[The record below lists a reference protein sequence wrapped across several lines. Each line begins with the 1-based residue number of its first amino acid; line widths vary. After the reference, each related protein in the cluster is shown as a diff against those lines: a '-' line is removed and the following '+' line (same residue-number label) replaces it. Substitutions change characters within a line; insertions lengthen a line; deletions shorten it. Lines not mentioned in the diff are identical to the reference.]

1 MDNLTKEENNANE
14 ITSQLAEV
22 STQNAGLQS
31 SESTPENTQILGS
44 QSTGDSDDSKVNSQS
59 QTFELE
65 ELHFTAEQILAL
77 AKHNENYTSALNETV
92 AINNDISA
100 LNESIV
106 AILKRVL
113 YNKKRIESIK

>member
-1 MDNLTKEENNANE
+1 M
-14 ITSQLAEV
+14 
-22 STQNAGLQS
+22 
-31 SESTPENTQILGS
+31 
-44 QSTGDSDDSKVNSQS
+44 NSQS

-65 ELHFTAEQILAL
+65 DLNFTAEQILAL

-113 YNKKRIESIK
+113 YSKKRIESIK